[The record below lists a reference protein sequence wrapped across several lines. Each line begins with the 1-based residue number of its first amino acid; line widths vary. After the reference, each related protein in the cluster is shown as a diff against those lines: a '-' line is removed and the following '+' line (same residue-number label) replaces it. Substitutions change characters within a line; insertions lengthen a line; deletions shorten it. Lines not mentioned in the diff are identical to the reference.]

1 MDALGIK
8 IEPTAGDA
16 TNSGVEQ
23 VGPTELQ
30 MKPLMLFHMILDQTH
45 SGLGLVLDLG

>member
-16 TNSGVEQ
+16 TNSGFEQ
-23 VGPTELQ
+23 VFSFIFRSPTGGIKKLIFI
-30 MKPLMLFHMILDQTH
+30 KNNKKI
-45 SGLGLVLDLG
+45 